1 MSAPGCV
8 SFRVLPHFLEEFA
21 NLGRTFTV
29 QLTSSIK
36 ENPRLRAAAEE
47 LKKRGV
53 KVGDAVSE
61 ALRTMEESEVARAV
75 CVRPCY
81 MLSDASL
88 ITFFVLFF
96 SFSPPTLVDIQG
108 DRGRLLDN
116 RIHDRAHSQHRG
128 IQNPRGDGRRR
139 TR

>member
-1 MSAPGCV
+1 MSARGYV
-8 SFRVLPHFLEEFA
+8 SFRL
-21 NLGRTFTV
+21 TFFCKILLICTL

-75 CVRPCY
+75 CTPPRH
-81 MLSDASL
+81 
-88 ITFFVLFF
+88 LFF
-96 SFSPPTLVDIQG
+96 
-108 DRGRLLDN
+108 
-116 RIHDRAHSQHRG
+116 
-128 IQNPRGDGRRR
+128 
-139 TR
+139 